1 MCHLFLALVLVG
13 ILVKKHHL
21 YKCYLKTE
29 FYSSVTHRWMEYL
42 SFVLVMHLL
51 AFGYSRKEYLSLS
64 TAFIG
69 HFIGKSG
76 THKQTNSNIIKIDN
90 KKS

>member
-29 FYSSVTHRWMEYL
+29 FYTFVTHRWMEYL

-51 AFGYSRKEYLSLS
+51 AVSFAWKEYKSMS
-64 TAFIG
+64 TVFIG
-69 HFIGKSG
+69 HFIEKGG
-76 THKQTNSNIIKIDN
+76 HTHKQTNSYFINIEN
-90 KKS
+90 N